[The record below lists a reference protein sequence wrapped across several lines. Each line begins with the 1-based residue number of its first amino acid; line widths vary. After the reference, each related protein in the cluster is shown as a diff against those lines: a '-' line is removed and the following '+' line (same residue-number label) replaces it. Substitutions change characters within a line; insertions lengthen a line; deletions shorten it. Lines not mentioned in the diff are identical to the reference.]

1 VSRLPQGTDFICE
14 VTVENPG
21 RQQHFNEMAL
31 SQIFP
36 SGWEIHNSRMDL
48 VSYSSTQVNTPD
60 YQDIRDDRVYS
71 YFQVSK
77 SEKKT
82 YRIQLN
88 ATYAGKFYLPS
99 TETEAMYDNTIYAR
113 VPGKWVEVVK
123 ENKMVGK

>member
-1 VSRLPQGTDFICE
+1 
-14 VTVENPG
+14 
-21 RQQHFNEMAL
+21 MAS